1 MRARLF
7 AGADGALP
15 RVALDHR
22 TQAVVYDYPRSIRYD
37 VTLRGVPPEALPEDT
52 WERKASGWSARR
64 TVTRVDGT
72 VRATWDLTVAQTRF
86 EPETFS
92 ELDDIYTTAVAT
104 ASAELP
110 F

>member
-1 MRARLF
+1 
-7 AGADGALP
+7 
-15 RVALDHR
+15 
-22 TQAVVYDYPRSIRYD
+22 
-37 VTLRGVPPEALPEDT
+37 VPPEALPEDT

-92 ELDDIYTTAVAT
+92 ELDDIYTTAVAM